1 MLVLTF
7 GERGTSKD
15 EYVPAAQGFP
25 VNELVHPN
33 RMTTE
38 QPRSLDQIVRRD
50 TKHNTARV

>member
-25 VNELVHPN
+25 VNEPVHPN